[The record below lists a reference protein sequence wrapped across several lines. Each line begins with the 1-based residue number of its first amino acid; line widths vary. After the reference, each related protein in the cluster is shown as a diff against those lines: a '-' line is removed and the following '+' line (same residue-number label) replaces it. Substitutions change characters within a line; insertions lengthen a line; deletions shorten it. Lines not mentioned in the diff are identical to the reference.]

1 MDSLFAEQLSQSI
14 EMQISVIFRNADKG
28 NGISVT
34 ALPVQQQ
41 RGSTV
46 CGVMSIAFAYHAAAR
61 KNVAEITFD
70 QCLMWQHLIACFE
83 KESFSPFPTASNT
96 NEIKKYV
103 LKEFT
108 ILLHCHCNLPE
119 CYENNMIECDVC
131 GKWFHYRCV
140 QLKKAPKIMWKCSN
154 Y

>member
-1 MDSLFAEQLSQSI
+1 MDSSFAEHLSQSI

-28 NGISVT
+28 NGISVI

-61 KNVAEITFD
+61 DNVPEITFD
-70 QCLMWQHLIACFE
+70 QPLMWQHLIDCFE
-83 KESFSPFPTASNT
+83 KEYFTPFPTASNT
-96 NEIKKYV
+96 NVIMRSV
-103 LKEFT
+103 WKEFT

-119 CYENNMIECDVC
+119 CYDSNMIECEVC

-140 QLKKAPKIMWKCSN
+140 QLTKAPKTMWKCSN
-154 Y
+154 C

>member
-46 CGVMSIAFAYHAAAR
+46 CGVCVCVCVCVCARTGVYIHAHVR
-61 KNVAEITFD
+61 FVKH
-70 QCLMWQHLIACFE
+70 CE
-83 KESFSPFPTASNT
+83 K
-96 NEIKKYV
+96 
-103 LKEFT
+103 
-108 ILLHCHCNLPE
+108 
-119 CYENNMIECDVC
+119 
-131 GKWFHYRCV
+131 
-140 QLKKAPKIMWKCSN
+140 
-154 Y
+154 